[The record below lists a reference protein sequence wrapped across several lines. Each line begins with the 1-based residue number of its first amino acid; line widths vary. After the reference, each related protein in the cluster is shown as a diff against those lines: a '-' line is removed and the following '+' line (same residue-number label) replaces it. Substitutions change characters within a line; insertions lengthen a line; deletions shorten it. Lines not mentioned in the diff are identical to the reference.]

1 MPYRIIREREGYFVY
16 NPATKKTY
24 SNRGLTLEKAR
35 KQRIAI
41 IYSEHPNTTD
51 VRRYFLD

>member
-41 IYSEHPNTTD
+41 IYSENPNTTD